1 MPTGYLQDGRGKRI
15 ANVVVTEATQDAA
28 QSWFVNLQVSSDLK
42 TWEDVQPG
50 QFLGSDSARFFRIK
64 TSEQ

>member
-1 MPTGYLQDGRGKRI
+1 MDLEDSKKRLSAQMQKHSDEKTKGPSRG
-15 ANVVVTEATQDAA
+15 
-28 QSWFVNLQVSSDLK
+28 SVNLQVSSDLK

-50 QFLGSDSARFFRIK
+50 QYLGSDSARFFRIK